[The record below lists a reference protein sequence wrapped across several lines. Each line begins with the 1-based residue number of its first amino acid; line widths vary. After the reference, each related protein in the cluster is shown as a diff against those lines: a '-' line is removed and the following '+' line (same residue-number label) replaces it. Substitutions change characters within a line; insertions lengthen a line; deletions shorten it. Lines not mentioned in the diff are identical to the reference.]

1 MAGAPPQSPRKYSLS
16 AAFRHPAN
24 SLIGGWCR
32 IVRRIRRPC
41 FLLGL
46 FHLQLAM
53 LADACNCARPSRV
66 TAIAEF
72 FSADVQVLSNV
83 QSACGEAKKC
93 EPGVSAQGGK

>member
-46 FHLQLAM
+46 FRLQLAM
-53 LADACNCARPSRV
+53 LADACNCARPSRDGNRG
-66 TAIAEF
+66 IF
-72 FSADVQVLSNV
+72 LSGRSGA
-83 QSACGEAKKC
+83 QQRSIGLRRSKKMRAR
-93 EPGVSAQGGK
+93 G